1 MCHPHDIMN
10 ESSDTQVEG
19 ISVLANEMDKAV
31 VQAPCQQLSWQLG
44 YLKRSV
50 LFHLLPTVQD
60 YLSSQ

>member
-1 MCHPHDIMN
+1 MN

-31 VQAPCQQLSWQLG
+31 VQAPYQQLSWQLG

-50 LFHLLPTVQD
+50 LFHLLSTVQD

>member
-1 MCHPHDIMN
+1 MN

-50 LFHLLPTVQD
+50 LFHLLSTVQD